1 MSRITVLRLG
11 HRIARDKRVT
21 THVALVA
28 RAYGAHEIIIT
39 GDRDDNL
46 IRRIEIIVE
55 KWGGPFSARFE
66 DNWREV
72 IRRFKEAGA
81 AIIHLTMYGVN
92 LPDIIDEIRRIWRD
106 GKDLLVIVGGEK
118 VPGEVYGLADYNIA
132 VGNQPHSEVAALATF
147 LDWLQEGEELRR
159 EFSNAKLKIIPSPR
173 GKKVIRLGSE
183 GLPINEDDAGH

>member
-11 HRIARDKRVT
+11 HRIMRDKRVT

-46 IRRIEIIVE
+46 IRRIESIVE

-66 DNWREV
+66 DNWRGV
-72 IRRFKEAGA
+72 IRSFREAGA
-81 AIIHLTMYGVN
+81 TIIHLTMYGVN
-92 LPDIIDEIRRIWRD
+92 LPNIIDEVRRIWRD

-132 VGNQPHSEVAALATF
+132 VGNQPHSEIAALATL
-147 LDWLQEGEELRR
+147 LDWLQEGGELTK
-159 EFSNAKLKIIPSPR
+159 EFPDAKLKIIPSPSE
-173 GKKVIRLGSE
+173 KKVMRLRSDSQ
-183 GLPINEDDAGH
+183 LNNEEQGY

>member
-1 MSRITVLRLG
+1 MSKITVLRLG

-28 RAYGAHEIIIT
+28 RAYGAREIIIT
-39 GDRDDNL
+39 GDRDDSL
-46 IRRIEIIVE
+46 IHRIESIVE

-66 DNWREV
+66 DNWRGV

-81 AIIHLTMYGVN
+81 TIIHLTMYGVN
-92 LPDIIDEIRRIWRD
+92 LPDIIDEVRRLWRD

-132 VGNQPHSEVAALATF
+132 IGNQPHSEIAALATF
-147 LDWLQEGEELRR
+147 LDWLQEGEELRK
-159 EFSNAKLKIIPSPR
+159 EFLNARLKIIPSLR
-173 GKKVIRLGSE
+173 GKIVIHLESSGS
-183 GLPINEDDAGH
+183 LKQ